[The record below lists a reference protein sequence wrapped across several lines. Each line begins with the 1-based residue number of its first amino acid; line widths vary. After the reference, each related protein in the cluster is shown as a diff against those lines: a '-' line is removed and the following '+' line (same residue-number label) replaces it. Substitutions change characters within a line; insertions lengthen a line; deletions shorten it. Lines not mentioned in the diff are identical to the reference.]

1 MTPQVITEPRSRVSS
16 DIRKAFDLCTSKTL
30 GNLPALA
37 ESNRTWAFDT
47 KGDYPQW
54 NEGFFE
60 IGNWTTSFFT
70 GMGVLAWLD
79 TENEQFISDLGL
91 IEKSY
96 IARMEG
102 DHAKETM
109 HDLGFLYS
117 LYSVAL
123 YKTTGESVTAISDC
137 APRGCWRTGSCRR
150 ETTSAPGGGW
160 TRPAPTTPA
169 WQSSTA

>member
-96 IARMEG
+96 IARIEG

-123 YKTTGESVTAISDC
+123 YKTTGESRHRDLGLRAARVLVL
-137 APRGCWRTGSCRR
+137 PVM
-150 ETTSAPGGGW
+150 GW
-160 TRPAPTTPA
+160 VYDQDRK
-169 WQSSTA
+169 SVV